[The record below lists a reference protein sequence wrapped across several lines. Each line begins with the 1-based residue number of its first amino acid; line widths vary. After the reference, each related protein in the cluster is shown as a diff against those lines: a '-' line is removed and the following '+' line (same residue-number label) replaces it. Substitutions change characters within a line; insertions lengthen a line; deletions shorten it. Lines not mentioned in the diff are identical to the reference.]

1 MRFDYCKGK
10 SAKYV
15 VSVYYKMVDDHYY
28 FHYYKEA
35 KDFFERL
42 KNNTKTKEV
51 ARTIKVSDLEKD
63 ITKDFYKFS

>member
-15 VSVYYKMVDDHYY
+15 VSVYYEIVEDHYY

-42 KNNTKTKEV
+42 KSNNTQGVT
-51 ARTIKVSDLEKD
+51 RTIKVSDLTKD
-63 ITKDFYKFS
+63 ITKDFYKSN